1 MDKNHIEKRKFHAS
15 KEMIDINVHIE
26 HIVVLKKYPIGQKCF
41 KYFIGCINY
50 SDGDAKSIQLKQSK
64 LNGTIKL
71 FKKVK

>member
-1 MDKNHIEKRKFHAS
+1 M
-15 KEMIDINVHIE
+15 NVHIE

-41 KYFIGCINY
+41 KYFIGCMNY